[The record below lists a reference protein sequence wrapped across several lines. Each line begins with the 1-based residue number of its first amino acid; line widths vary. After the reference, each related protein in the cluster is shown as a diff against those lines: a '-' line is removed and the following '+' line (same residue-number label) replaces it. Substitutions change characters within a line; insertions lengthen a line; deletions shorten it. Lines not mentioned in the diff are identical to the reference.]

1 LLAVRILVALGV
13 PVEIAP
19 LLPAAHRGHEGV
31 AEVVLALRVCLDIFP
46 LEVGAAAAGD
56 VLAANG
62 GSGECTHRLPS
73 FRTVCTRSM
82 VALLCGRT
90 ESAGRVS
97 AEQARRCPEGR
108 QQAVVWTGSF
118 GQSPHDFWLQPKLPP
133 ALLILPAPF
142 ADNVRIHK
150 DNRPQTPRALRHLA
164 RQNRLAPPV
173 RRRIHRACTSAARA
187 MVPQPA
193 PEDEQFFDRPDLLPT
208 LSAAGTLNSNTILWY
223 FYNSPW
229 FDQGSNNNS
238 LLRQVGGTPQQELIF
253 HNRLAFEERLRTD
266 YPYGTQYVVAYEP
279 KGDGEPWVIQR
290 QEKSVDENTGKTAA
304 TAVTATY
311 YTQGTRIV
319 MAKSVLDVLQTRML
333 SVSTQLQ
340 ELLELSED
348 LSHFSPATGHTYIPP
363 SFDLAKP
370 SSASRAGS
378 RAGSPAP
385 EQSQTQA
392 QSQSQSQ
399 SQSQTQPTAQPT
411 ADPFETF
418 SDAFFLRSLDR
429 TEAYFEE
436 YVDENPLQGEP
447 GSFVLTH
454 SWRNT
459 VTRREEEKKRAEHAA
474 AQHAAAAQA
483 ATQPSQL
490 SITTTGGLSQTQ
502 SGLQS
507 STSTPKP
514 ATPATE
520 SFSRKASVASQQKP
534 AKEKRRKSKG
544 PGSLASPVTPTGPQ
558 I

>member
-1 LLAVRILVALGV
+1 MA
-13 PVEIAP
+13 
-19 LLPAAHRGHEGV
+19 
-31 AEVVLALRVCLDIFP
+31 
-46 LEVGAAAAGD
+46 
-56 VLAANG
+56 
-62 GSGECTHRLPS
+62 
-73 FRTVCTRSM
+73 
-82 VALLCGRT
+82 
-90 ESAGRVS
+90 
-97 AEQARRCPEGR
+97 
-108 QQAVVWTGSF
+108 
-118 GQSPHDFWLQPKLPP
+118 
-133 ALLILPAPF
+133 
-142 ADNVRIHK
+142 
-150 DNRPQTPRALRHLA
+150 
-164 RQNRLAPPV
+164 
-173 RRRIHRACTSAARA
+173 
-187 MVPQPA
+187 PQPA

-253 HNRLAFEERLRTD
+253 NNRLAFEERLRTD

-290 QEKSVDENTGKTAA
+290 QEKSVDENTGKTAK
-304 TAVTATY
+304 TEVTATY

-319 MAKSVLDVLQTRML
+319 MAKSLLDVLQTRML

-340 ELLELSED
+340 ELMELSKG
-348 LSHFSPATGHTYIPP
+348 LSHFSPATGHTYVPP
-363 SFDLAKP
+363 SFDLAKAN
-370 SSASRAGS
+370 SASRGGSRAGS
-378 RAGSPAP
+378 RGGSPAP
-385 EQSQTQA
+385 EQSQ
-392 QSQSQSQ
+392 
-399 SQSQTQPTAQPT
+399 SQTQTGAQPT

-459 VTRREEEKKRAEHAA
+459 VTRREEEKKRTEQAA
-474 AQHAAAAQA
+474 AQQAAAAQA
-483 ATQPSQL
+483 ATQPTQL
-490 SITTTGGLSQTQ
+490 SISTTGAVSQTQ

-520 SFSRKASVASQQKP
+520 SFSRKASVASQPKP
-534 AKEKRRKSKG
+534 GKEKRRKSKG
-544 PGSLASPVTPTGPQ
+544 PGSFASPVTPTGPQ

>member
-1 LLAVRILVALGV
+1 
-13 PVEIAP
+13 
-19 LLPAAHRGHEGV
+19 
-31 AEVVLALRVCLDIFP
+31 
-46 LEVGAAAAGD
+46 
-56 VLAANG
+56 
-62 GSGECTHRLPS
+62 
-73 FRTVCTRSM
+73 
-82 VALLCGRT
+82 
-90 ESAGRVS
+90 
-97 AEQARRCPEGR
+97 
-108 QQAVVWTGSF
+108 
-118 GQSPHDFWLQPKLPP
+118 
-133 ALLILPAPF
+133 
-142 ADNVRIHK
+142 
-150 DNRPQTPRALRHLA
+150 
-164 RQNRLAPPV
+164 
-173 RRRIHRACTSAARA
+173 

-193 PEDEQFFDRPDLLPT
+193 PEDEQFFDRPDLIPT

-253 HNRLAFEERLRTD
+253 NNRLAFEERLRTD
-266 YPYGTQYVVAYEP
+266 EP

-290 QEKSVDENTGKTAA
+290 QEKRVDENTGKTAD
-304 TAVTATY
+304 TVVTATY

-340 ELLELSED
+340 ELMELSKD
-348 LSHFSPATGHTYIPP
+348 LSHFSPSTGHTYIPP
-363 SFDLAKP
+363 SFDLAKA
-370 SSASRAGS
+370 SSASRGGS
-378 RAGSPAP
+378 RAASRGGSPAP
-385 EQSQTQA
+385 EQSQ
-392 QSQSQSQ
+392 
-399 SQSQTQPTAQPT
+399 SQSQTQTQPGAQPT

-459 VTRREEEKKRAEHAA
+459 VTRREEEKKRAEQAA
-474 AQHAAAAQA
+474 AQQAAAAQA
-483 ATQPSQL
+483 ATQPAQL
-490 SITTTGGLSQTQ
+490 SISTTGGLSQTQ

-507 STSTPKP
+507 SASTPKP

-534 AKEKRRKSKG
+534 GKEKRRKSKG